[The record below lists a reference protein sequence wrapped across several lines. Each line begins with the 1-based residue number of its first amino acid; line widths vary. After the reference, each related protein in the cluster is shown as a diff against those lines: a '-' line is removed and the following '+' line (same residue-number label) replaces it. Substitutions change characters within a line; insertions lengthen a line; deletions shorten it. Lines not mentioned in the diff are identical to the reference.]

1 MTVIPEVSPKISPI
15 YYSMEPADQGGMFP
29 ASAIG
34 NQNESLLSFLLR
46 GEADSLQRSMMRLP
60 QEVAEAGASPRR
72 AAASR
77 RHPGVRLFFAAAAFV
92 CAFGLTA
99 VYHAA
104 NTLVLLQSDL
114 SGGGRGTGLERLV
127 DWESVRA
134 GVVEDLSEVTS
145 PEAAEYLG
153 GIVQE
158 VAAGLATP
166 AGLRD
171 YMTTRCSIG
180 PSDGRLRRMPL
191 QVGGEGALRVRLMSC
206 DLGSGG
212 DIDATLT
219 SAAFGLSWRLTR
231 LSLLSPADAGDGY

>member
-1 MTVIPEVSPKISPI
+1 
-15 YYSMEPADQGGMFP
+15 
-29 ASAIG
+29 
-34 NQNESLLSFLLR
+34 
-46 GEADSLQRSMMRLP
+46 
-60 QEVAEAGASPRR
+60 
-72 AAASR
+72 
-77 RHPGVRLFFAAAAFV
+77 
-92 CAFGLTA
+92 
-99 VYHAA
+99 
-104 NTLVLLQSDL
+104 
-114 SGGGRGTGLERLV
+114 LV

-171 YMTTRCSIG
+171 YMTTRCSMG
-180 PSDGRLRRMPL
+180 RSDGWLSRLPL
-191 QVGGEGALRVRLMSC
+191 QLDAKGALRVRLKSC
-206 DLGSGG
+206 DLGSGD

-231 LSLLSPADAGDGY
+231 VSLLSPTDAGDGY

>member
-1 MTVIPEVSPKISPI
+1 
-15 YYSMEPADQGGMFP
+15 MFP
-29 ASAIG
+29 VSAIG
-34 NQNESLLSFLLR
+34 NQNDSLLSFLLR
-46 GEADSLQRSMMRLP
+46 GEGDSLQRSMMRLP
-60 QEVAEAGASPRR
+60 QEVVEAGAPSRR
-72 AAASR
+72 ATASR
-77 RHPGVRLFFAAAAFV
+77 RHPGVRLFFAAAALV
-92 CAFGLTA
+92 CAFGLTS

-104 NTLVLLQSDL
+104 NTLVQLQSDL

-145 PEAAEYLG
+145 PEATEYLG

-158 VAAGLATP
+158 VAAGLATA

-171 YMTTRCSIG
+171 YMTTRCSMG
-180 PSDGRLRRMPL
+180 PSDGWLSRLPL
-191 QVGGEGALRVRLMSC
+191 QMDGRGALRVRLMSC
-206 DLGSGG
+206 DLGSGD

-231 LSLLSPADAGDGY
+231 VSLLSPADAGNGH